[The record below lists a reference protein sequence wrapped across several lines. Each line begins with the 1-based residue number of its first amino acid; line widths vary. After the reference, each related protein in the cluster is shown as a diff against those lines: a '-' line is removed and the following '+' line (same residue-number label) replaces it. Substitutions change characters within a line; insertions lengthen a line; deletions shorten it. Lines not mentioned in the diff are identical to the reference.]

1 MKKILLLSAF
11 LVASQ
16 FSSAQVLFF
25 DDFNDQ
31 NVDDW
36 TRIDADGDGN
46 DWADIFQVT
55 SSPGVP
61 VSPISLISRSW
72 QNNVALTPD
81 NWIISP
87 AIDLTAATGTINL
100 TWLVQAAAASWNEEN
115 YSVYVSTGN
124 TIADMLASSV
134 TFTEVYP
141 GDNTGPQLSRTLD
154 MSSFAG
160 QTVHLAFRH
169 HNVTDMD
176 WISIDDVTVTQTL
189 STDSFMKQ
197 NFAMY
202 PSPATSV
209 LNLDSKNGTAI
220 TNASITDLNGRIVK
234 NVNFNDLT
242 EVEMSIGDLTAGMY
256 FITVESAEG
265 KGTAKF
271 IKK

>member
-1 MKKILLLSAF
+1 MKKVLLLSAF
-11 LVASQ
+11 LACTQFAS
-16 FSSAQVLFF
+16 SQVLFF

-46 DWADIFQVT
+46 DWADQFVVNNQFGEPQ
-55 SSPGVP
+55 SSV
-61 VSPISLISRSW
+61 SLISRSW
-72 QNNVALTPD
+72 MSFALTPD

-100 TWLVQAAAASWNEEN
+100 TWLVDAAAASWNEEN
-115 YSVYVSTGN
+115 YSVYIATGN
-124 TIADMLASSV
+124 TTADMLASSV
-134 TFTEVYP
+134 TFTEIYP
-141 GDNTGPQLSRTLD
+141 GDDTGPQLSRTLD

-160 QTVHLAFRH
+160 QTVHVAFRH

-176 WISIDDVTVTQTL
+176 WLSIDDVTVTQTL

-234 NVNFNDLT
+234 NVNFNDVT
-242 EVEMSIGDLTAGMY
+242 EVQMGISDLTAGMY

-271 IKK
+271 IKN